1 MLGILQKLFT
11 MFNKLTGQKFYGL
24 IRGNQQRKYNAKLK
38 DSMDISLLNSC
49 IDSYNT
55 TIRDEKL
62 INKSL
67 KKKKIRLSNFPSHIS
82 ENIAKFAIAN
92 KYGIVPSWDTKKG
105 DLVIEYDHDIL
116 QLEVKGSIN
125 LNDTL
130 PTYGP
135 TETWDH
141 IYFVDGV
148 HTQEKIYTVYEI
160 KLSNASDTWR
170 NIKVNKSQTFQD
182 QCNEKRRPRLTFS
195 SLQQQLGSHCNII
208 FQGHIDELS
217 L

>member
-67 KKKKIRLSNFPSHIS
+67 KKKKIRL
-82 ENIAKFAIAN
+82 
-92 KYGIVPSWDTKKG
+92 
-105 DLVIEYDHDIL
+105 
-116 QLEVKGSIN
+116 
-125 LNDTL
+125 
-130 PTYGP
+130 
-135 TETWDH
+135 
-141 IYFVDGV
+141 
-148 HTQEKIYTVYEI
+148 
-160 KLSNASDTWR
+160 
-170 NIKVNKSQTFQD
+170 
-182 QCNEKRRPRLTFS
+182 
-195 SLQQQLGSHCNII
+195 
-208 FQGHIDELS
+208 
-217 L
+217 